1 MSITKGIIIL
11 QIYFQQARKMNTR
24 SKDAGVTIFTFRLA
38 VVPQENNFCKWIA
51 PSYASNAF
59 YWKFRDCSHGFT
71 LLRPEICVIP
81 SAVVLIHRHILYCR
95 NESFDKVLA
104 AFRAHWGK
112 IALYWFNNYEIRWV
126 TEKCSLENTASLYSA
141 CSWEFSTLSQENGA
155 YECPDFNIFKRS
167 YRLTK

>member
-24 SKDAGVTIFTFRLA
+24 SKDAGVAIFTFRLA

-126 TEKCSLENTASLYSA
+126 TEKCSLENTAS
-141 CSWEFSTLSQENGA
+141 
-155 YECPDFNIFKRS
+155 
-167 YRLTK
+167 